1 MSKRLDDLLARY
13 AGPHKAKGRLES
25 LLARQQKKP
34 VVPQAPKSVSVAVLP
49 QPASSTRVA
58 LPASLSSA
66 FESALKEEARQAQP
80 RPSEVVRR
88 LLAGPK
94 PELVESM
101 RAELLQ
107 RARERLPRQ
116 PATPR
121 TPPPETRRI
130 TPPREGVWG
139 IVAPGS
145 TTLKGRPIAAE
156 AFTGGG
162 LLSIAGLVEGVYAQ
176 EICEYDQACI
186 DTLRLNL
193 HSFAEARDAFTWTPS
208 VPDGGLDLLLGGP
221 PCQPFS
227 RGASLGASLDVG
239 PASPRNAYPRVLD
252 WIADAQPRVAVL
264 ENSADVTRGGFK
276 AWFDIWWRSAAVL
289 GYEGVFWVLQAAD
302 FGTPQNRE
310 RAFAVLWP
318 RGAPWGAAL
327 RQAPP
332 ATHGRPG
339 SPAVERGEVLPWSRP
354 FDRVF
359 SGCCGGYGLSGCV
372 NLGNLEG
379 SCSSCVDGANFQA
392 APNQSGEEGRRVP
405 TQALV
410 NTYSG
415 LFDEETGRTRLEA
428 RRPVPMSVEAAF
440 KPFDPTSRI
449 NVEYLSP
456 AITAGG
462 GIKRVVDSL
471 MIPPNATGLVS
482 AIDLGSE
489 KARKDF
495 VKKLQVMSVRDAAKI
510 QDVPQWWAFEGGRG
524 AAWRQ
529 VGNGIPVNLG
539 RAVLR
544 HVLAALGYD
553 TPIPGSMASEPF
565 QGLWPLDAADPC
577 ARFMGVEGY
586 PGQTYIPLIRAKD
599 LTRPQR
605 QARPFLGPA
614 QHAEVQR
621 SRTLMEPRQ
630 QFWTEVEP
638 GLQMPNHA
646 RILKSWKPQ
655 TREDVPPGFLDM
667 HEFLANLDGEDEDTI
682 QGYVDLYAKV
692 FGGRERAEKRLLG
705 WR

>member
-1 MSKRLDDLLARY
+1 MSKRLDDLLARH
-13 AGPHKAKGRLES
+13 AGPYTKGRLS
-25 LLARQQKKP
+25 DLLARQQKRP
-34 VVPQAPKSVSVAVLP
+34 ASPTPSAQVLP
-49 QPASSTRVA
+49 QDFNRPP
-58 LPASLSSA
+58 LPAVLLVS
-66 FESALKEEARQAQP
+66 FETALKEEARQESP

-94 PELVESM
+94 SELVESM

-130 TPPREGVWG
+130 KPPREGVLG

-145 TTLKGRPIAAE
+145 AILRDRPIAAE

-162 LLSIAGLVEGVYAQ
+162 LLSIAGLAEGVYAH

-252 WIADAQPRVAVL
+252 WLADAQPRVAIL
-264 ENSADVTRGGFK
+264 ENSADVTRGTFK
-276 AWFDIWWRSAAVL
+276 AWFDIWWRSAAIL

-318 RGAPWGAAL
+318 RGASWGKAL
-327 RQAPP
+327 RQPP
-332 ATHGRPG
+332 APTHGRPG

-440 KPFDPTSRI
+440 KPFDPSSRI

-544 HVLAALGYD
+544 HALSALGYA
-553 TPIPGSMASEPF
+553 TPILGSMASDPF

-577 ARFMGVEGY
+577 AQFMGVEGY
-586 PGQTYIPLIRAKD
+586 PGQTYVPLVRAKE
-599 LTRPQR
+599 LTRSQR
-605 QARPFLGPA
+605 QARPFLGPEH
-614 QHAEVQR
+614 HAEVQR
-621 SRTLMEPRQ
+621 SKALLEPRR
-630 QFWTEVEP
+630 QFWMDVEP
-638 GLQMPNHA
+638 GLQMPDHA
-646 RILKSWKPQ
+646 RILKAWKPASCD
-655 TREDVPPGFLDM
+655 DVPPGFLDM
-667 HEFLANLDGEDEDTI
+667 DEFLANLDGEDEDTGN
-682 QGYVDLYAKV
+682 GYVDLYAKV
-692 FGGRERAEKRLLG
+692 CGGKARATKRLFG
-705 WR
+705 EG